1 MALTGIVKRLETAT
15 QGIGRSVDYTQ
26 RTTYRRPPA
35 LYRHIQWLGVFLA
48 SHGLVPESVVVLEVR
63 GRQSGKPRR
72 TVIVRTTYNGDH
84 YLVALAG
91 ESEWVRNV
99 RAASGQA
106 VIRHGRAQTVDLIEV
121 PADDRPPIIWAYLHR
136 TGWSSPSNEA
146 RHYFGLNPDAS
157 LEEIRSVVDRYPVFR
172 IVDAGVYAGASH
184 GGSVDGA
191 GLKESTE
198 TLRTATH
205 V

>member
-63 GRQSGKPRR
+63 GRRSGNPRR
-72 TVIVRTTYNGDH
+72 TVIVRTAYGGDQ

-99 RAASGQA
+99 RAASGRA
-106 VIRHGRAQTVDLIEV
+106 VIRHGHAQAVDLVEI

-146 RHYFGLNPDAS
+146 RHYFGLNPEAS
-157 LEEIRSVVDRYPVFR
+157 LDEIRSVVDRYPVFR
-172 IVDAGVYAGASH
+172 IVDAGDYAAAASH
-184 GGSVDGA
+184 GGGVDGA
-191 GLKESTE
+191 GL
-198 TLRTATH
+198 
-205 V
+205 